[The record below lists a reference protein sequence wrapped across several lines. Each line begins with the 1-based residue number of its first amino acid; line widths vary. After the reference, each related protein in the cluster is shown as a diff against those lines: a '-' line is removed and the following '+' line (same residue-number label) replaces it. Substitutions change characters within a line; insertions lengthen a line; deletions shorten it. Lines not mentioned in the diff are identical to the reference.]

1 MNNRQ
6 NAFAHLVNRA
16 VSDSKFSHMR
26 NAIEKELLIYN
37 ILFCFDQHGLFENIV
52 FKGGALLRLGHGG
65 ERLNEDLEFVAGADF
80 APTDFSPVKLGI
92 EDFFFQRYGL
102 TVEVKEPKKV
112 SKNIERRG
120 ITVNRWRVNATMYPE
135 RKETPKQHIK
145 IEFAD
150 VSAYTKEI
158 VSMRTHYDVLPDG
171 YDDVLIVSETLNEV
185 LADKLV
191 LLPANSRCSRYC
203 DIWDLYWLIKRRA
216 EVNTK
221 LVEQKIID
229 YHSLEYADSLNKMI
243 ERLPDI
249 VNSSEFHTEMQ
260 KLLPSNVFDRTLRK
274 DKFCEHL
281 LSSVQNLFEQ
291 VRYSLN

>member
-37 ILFCFDQHGLFENIV
+37 ILFCLDQHGLLENII

-80 APTDFSPVKLGI
+80 APTDFSPVKLGM
-92 EDFFFQRYGL
+92 EKFFFERYGL
-102 TVEVKEPKKV
+102 AVEAEE
-112 SKNIERRG
+112 SKIGAENVEGRDFP
-120 ITVNRWRVNATMYPE
+120 VYRWRVNATIYPE
-135 RKETPKQHIK
+135 RKELPKQSIN
-145 IEFAD
+145 IEVAD
-150 VSAYTKEI
+150 VPVYTKEI
-158 VSMRTHYDVLPDG
+158 VSIRIHYDVLPDG

-185 LADKLV
+185 MADKLV
-191 LLPANSRCSRYC
+191 LLPANSRYTRYRE
-203 DIWDLYWLIKRRA
+203 IWDLYWLIKRRA

-221 LVEQKIID
+221 LVKQKIID
-229 YHSLEYADSLNKMI
+229 YHLLEYVNSLNKLL

-249 VNSSEFHTEMQ
+249 VNGPEFHTEMQ
-260 KLLPSNVFDRTLRK
+260 KLLPRDVFDRTFRK